1 MKTPLQRKIVDY
13 KKLTEEIL
21 ALLVA
26 RYPDG
31 YEDKDIITFKN
42 AQGETI
48 ETVEVCS
55 ENTKYLVKVS
65 KRLENS
71 MQDYEENLENGS
83 SYDDDFETSDDDFD
97 DDDY

>member
-48 ETVEVCS
+48 EAVEVCS
-55 ENTKYLVKVS
+55 EDTKYLVKVS
-65 KRLENS
+65 KRLEHS
-71 MQDYEENLENGS
+71 MQDYEEHIEDD
-83 SYDDDFETSDDDFD
+83 SYQDDNFEHKNDNEEDDF
-97 DDDY
+97 